1 MAEFTGFPPDLFHF
15 LRELGRNNNRPW
27 FHAERERYLAVVV
40 RPMSEFI
47 VAMQPRL
54 AAISRHY
61 VADPRPHGGSMFRI
75 HRDTR
80 FARDKTPYKTHAACQ
95 FRHVRGRDAHA
106 PGFYVHLEPDGLYFG
121 GGIWRPPA
129 PQLNRIRDFIV
140 DNARSWARI
149 RNAPRVRAAGGIQG
163 DTLTR
168 APRGYNPEHMH
179 IEDIRRT
186 SFYVMTEADPDAALE
201 PDFPDAVASAFRRAA
216 PLTRFVCDALDLP
229 F

>member
-1 MAEFTGFPPDLFHF
+1 MAEFTGFPPDLFRF

-47 VAMQPRL
+47 IAMQPRL

-61 VADPRPHGGSMFRI
+61 DADPRPHGGSMFRI

-106 PGFYVHLEPDGLYFG
+106 PGFYVHLEPDGLWFG

-149 RNAPRVRAAGGIQG
+149 RNAPRVRTAGGIQG
-163 DTLTR
+163 DALTR

-179 IEDIRRT
+179 IEDIKRT
-186 SFYVMTEADPDAALE
+186 SFYVMTDAEPDAALE
-201 PDFPDAVASAFRRAA
+201 PDFPDTVAGAFRRAA